1 MDRRLLPGLIEQPI
15 KGFFKNSD
23 EHRAVLR
30 RFQRIVSTAQS
41 TPELLP
47 LLAFRKL
54 QDILVRLPWVFDER
68 EADAFALSAWE
79 RVHGEEVRTAA
90 SNHPRNRAQQLKG
103 HHRAIACADK
113 SEIPGQE
120 GDPHLV
126 PQPTPLTPGE
136 PELLAEVE
144 PDRFEMFQIQPGL
157 LQRRQRNPDLLR
169 GGSHRELLRRN
180 PQSRPAQ
187 ADAFDS
193 EPLATLGPLDAEP
206 QLGHVPDVDPP
217 PRCLAACGNPC
228 LPLRRGKLERQG
240 SHRISSM
247 ECRTCDPLQRLR
259 EEALMGWHAPQVIGK
274 EGSGPLA
281 RGRQSKGAASWDADG
296 HLVLGFDDGGEDA
309 AMEDRAGLQVPCLE
323 RDDLRLG
330 RAAVLRADQQP
341 VRRAVLIIV
350 ERATDRHH
358 TRNRV
363 D

>member
-1 MDRRLLPGLIEQPI
+1 MDHRWLPGLIEQPI

-126 PQPTPLTPGE
+126 P
-136 PELLAEVE
+136 
-144 PDRFEMFQIQPGL
+144 
-157 LQRRQRNPDLLR
+157 
-169 GGSHRELLRRN
+169 H
-180 PQSRPAQ
+180 
-187 ADAFDS
+187 
-193 EPLATLGPLDAEP
+193 
-206 QLGHVPDVDPP
+206 PP
-217 PRCLAACGNPC
+217 PPPPGGPNP
-228 LPLRRGKLERQG
+228 LPEGDPNHSECFR
-240 SHRISSM
+240 SH
-247 ECRTCDPLQRLR
+247 
-259 EEALMGWHAPQVIGK
+259 
-274 EGSGPLA
+274 
-281 RGRQSKGAASWDADG
+281 
-296 HLVLGFDDGGEDA
+296 
-309 AMEDRAGLQVPCLE
+309 
-323 RDDLRLG
+323 
-330 RAAVLRADQQP
+330 
-341 VRRAVLIIV
+341 
-350 ERATDRHH
+350 
-358 TRNRV
+358 
-363 D
+363 